1 LELSYGGF
9 YLEEFFMMKK
19 LRASLEILAAI
30 LLALALFLPV
40 GLRADD
46 ASAALYK
53 SKCAGCHGADGK
65 GDTAM
70 GKAMKLR
77 DLGSAE
83 VQKASDADWSTIIT
97 AGKNKMPPVGKS
109 LSADQVKGLIGY
121 LRSFAKK

>member
-1 LELSYGGF
+1 MPKKLPATLEL
-9 YLEEFFMMKK
+9 
-19 LRASLEILAAI
+19 LAAV
-30 LLALALFLPV
+30 LLAGALFLPIA
-40 GLRADD
+40 LRADD

-65 GDTAM
+65 GETTM

-77 DLGSAE
+77 DLGSAD
-83 VQKASDADWSTIIT
+83 VQKASDADWTTIIT

-109 LSADQVKGLIGY
+109 LSPDQVKGIVGY

>member
-1 LELSYGGF
+1 
-9 YLEEFFMMKK
+9 MTKK
-19 LRASLEILAAI
+19 LRTSLETLAAV
-30 LLALALFLPV
+30 LLMLTLFLPTT
-40 GLRADD
+40 LSADD

-65 GDTAM
+65 GDTTM

-77 DLGSAE
+77 DLGSPD
-83 VQKASDADWSTIIT
+83 VQKATDADWSTIIT

-109 LSADQVKGLIGY
+109 LSADQVKGLVGY

>member
-1 LELSYGGF
+1 
-9 YLEEFFMMKK
+9 MMKK
-19 LRASLEILAAI
+19 LCLSLEILAAMQ
-30 LLALALFLPV
+30 LAMVLVLPV
-40 GLRADD
+40 SLRADD

-53 SKCAGCHGADGK
+53 SKCAACHGADGK
-65 GDTAM
+65 GDTTT

-109 LSADQVKGLIGY
+109 LSADQVKGLVGY
-121 LRSFAKK
+121 VRSFAKK